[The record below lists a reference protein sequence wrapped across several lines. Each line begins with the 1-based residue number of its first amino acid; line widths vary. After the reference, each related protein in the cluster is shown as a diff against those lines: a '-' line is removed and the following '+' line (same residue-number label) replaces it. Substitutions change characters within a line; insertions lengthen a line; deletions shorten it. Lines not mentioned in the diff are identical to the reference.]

1 MSYRRRDPLNATG
14 RPADTLVTRFG
25 SQEFFRAHRSGSGFP
40 RRARRSV
47 RSAQVILPVF
57 LSAHRSPPP
66 RALLAAGSA
75 ACHQTARS
83 YGPAPAAADRAGRRE
98 KASTSSSWTPAGT
111 TQRWGTTSS
120 IPCALGHQ
128 RCSPTT
134 TRRAP
139 SRHVATASGSVLDR
153 VYQVSRRVA
162 AFANWAPAHAT
173 MYVLTGIVPRAETI
187 TVEVQRRMPLAVR
200 SRIVMTIDPTCTP
213 QEVAAAYRQARK
225 PAFGRLKRLSKK
237 HATLGV
243 FAVTHG
249 HLPVPEQ
256 RHAWNE
262 ALPTQRYR
270 HLWQFRRDCRQAVAR
285 LLELNVHAGP

>member
-1 MSYRRRDPLNATG
+1 
-14 RPADTLVTRFG
+14 
-25 SQEFFRAHRSGSGFP
+25 
-40 RRARRSV
+40 
-47 RSAQVILPVF
+47 
-57 LSAHRSPPP
+57 
-66 RALLAAGSA
+66 
-75 ACHQTARS
+75 
-83 YGPAPAAADRAGRRE
+83 
-98 KASTSSSWTPAGT
+98 
-111 TQRWGTTSS
+111 
-120 IPCALGHQ
+120 
-128 RCSPTT
+128 
-134 TRRAP
+134 
-139 SRHVATASGSVLDR
+139 
-153 VYQVSRRVA
+153 
-162 AFANWAPAHAT
+162 

-262 ALPTQRYR
+262 AHPTQRYR